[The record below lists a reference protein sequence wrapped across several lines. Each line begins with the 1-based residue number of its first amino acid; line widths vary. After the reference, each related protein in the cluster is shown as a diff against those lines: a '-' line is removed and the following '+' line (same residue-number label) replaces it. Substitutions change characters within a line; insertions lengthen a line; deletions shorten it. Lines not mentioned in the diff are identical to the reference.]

1 MEGHFYINIYVVRSL
16 LLKKSQRSRPF
27 GGNNLKKGQ
36 EKRRK
41 CKGKGRNRKERS
53 TKQREK

>member
-1 MEGHFYINIYVVRSL
+1 MFQGHFQWNG
-16 LLKKSQRSRPF
+16 SQSSGPF

-41 CKGKGRNRKERS
+41 CKGKGGKRKERS
-53 TKQREK
+53 RKQRGK

>member
-1 MEGHFYINIYVVRSL
+1 L
-16 LLKKSQRSRPF
+16 QRISKFRAIW
-27 GGNNLKKGQ
+27 GNNLKKGQ

-53 TKQREK
+53 RKQRGK